1 MISTIQK
8 LGGDLKIGDVIETWW
23 PPKQNQIVALVPYR
37 GPLQYLFPQG
47 AQLAA
52 FAVGP
57 VGMTINN
64 AESYNV
70 LRLRRSK

>member
-1 MISTIQK
+1 MMIPKRGI
-8 LGGDLKIGDVIETWW
+8 DLKVGDVIETWW
-23 PPKQNQIVALVPYR
+23 APKRNQIVALVPYR

-64 AESYNV
+64 AERYNV
-70 LRLRRSK
+70 LRLRRAR